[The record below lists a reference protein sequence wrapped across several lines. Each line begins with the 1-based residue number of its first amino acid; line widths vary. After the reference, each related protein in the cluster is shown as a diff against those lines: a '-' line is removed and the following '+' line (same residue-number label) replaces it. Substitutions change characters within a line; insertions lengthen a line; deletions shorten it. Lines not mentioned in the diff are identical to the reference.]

1 MTDPAGGAAGGP
13 VGGPTDEAPLSV
25 HAVVRNRVSEKALD
39 AVQGVGDGLRYR
51 MVGAGDLAA
60 VVSDASAAPDSPE
73 ELRRHGRIVA
83 GLLRRSSLV
92 PVPLGVVAADEQ
104 AVREFLE
111 TRRVPLR
118 EALDYLEDAYELRL
132 HLAARGTAGTTGDE
146 LRRVAHHVYEQ
157 LQRQA
162 RAARILTEGAGE
174 HILSAAFLIRRDEW
188 IRFVEQITDWE
199 GRYPAV
205 RMDVTGPWA
214 AWDFVHV
221 IPAGDPAEPREDA

>member
-1 MTDPAGGAAGGP
+1 MTGPADG
-13 VGGPTDEAPLSV
+13 VTLSV
-25 HAVVRNRVSEKALD
+25 HAVVRNRMSEKALD

-60 VVSDASAAPDSPE
+60 VVSAASPASDSPD

-92 PVPLGVVAADEQ
+92 PVPLGVVATDEE

-111 TRRVPLR
+111 ARRVPLR

-132 HLAARGTAGTTGDE
+132 HLSARGGPGSAGDE
-146 LRRVAHHVYEQ
+146 LRTVAHHVYEQ

-174 HILSAAFLIRRDEW
+174 RILSAAFLIQRDEW

-221 IPAGDPAEPREDA
+221 MTAGDPAEPREDA

>member
-1 MTDPAGGAAGGP
+1 MTGPSGGSA
-13 VGGPTDEAPLSV
+13 DEASLTI
-25 HAVVRNRVSEKALD
+25 HAVVRNRMSEKALD
-39 AVQGVGDGLRYR
+39 AVQGVGEGLRYR

-60 VVSDASAAPDSPE
+60 VVSAGPAAADASG

-83 GLLRRSSLV
+83 GLLRRSSIV
-92 PVPLGVVAADEQ
+92 PVPLGVVAADEP
-104 AVREFLE
+104 AVRDFLE

-132 HLAARGTAGTTGDE
+132 HLSARSSAGTAGDE

-162 RAARILTEGAGE
+162 RAARILTEEAGE
-174 HILSAAFLIRRDEW
+174 RILSAAFLIRRDEW